1 MNKYFEFCLV
11 EVCNPN
17 LTVRKDSCYASTIE
31 MCRKAEQQL
40 MGFMLYAVEQ
50 GGVAPKTAYQ
60 YARIV
65 TVTTRKITGV
75 DLEQRQFRDMALLH
89 SRLKVLFPHKVR
101 TRMPLVQQDY
111 IRMWQALDGRNL
123 SAKLFKA
130 FTLTQFQAVCRFADL
145 HDVRRDDITFED
157 GVIVITIKEHKTSHH
172 VGGQVFDTK
181 YITMPYPVDELAHN
195 LSAGLAI
202 LNYLNSDPNYED
214 VPLHDQFLFRTHD
227 GKQLKYK
234 QQLARL
240 RKVLETVGMDPLR
253 YGLHSPRI
261 GGATCALVS
270 SGGNEFI
277 VKQMGFWKG
286 ASVRRYA
293 RPTTALIAQI
303 QRGMMQSASTTL
315 CNSTTATTEKAAQPS
330 VKQCEAQAQ
339 RNWGMDKTCHV
350 ESNQLRPV
358 TLKKTKLQVGDRV
371 KTDSRRFDVSDV
383 DSDGEACPKWSEE
396 NGRYTYGAV
405 LSTRSAKKSV
415 NGKTVKVRY
424 DDGDELWQCR
434 DDLIAILSDDD

>member
-1 MNKYFEFCLV
+1 M
-11 EVCNPN
+11 
-17 LTVRKDSCYASTIE
+17 D
-31 MCRKAEQQL
+31 MCRKAERQL
-40 MGFMLYAVEQ
+40 MGFMLYAAEQ

-101 TRMPLVQQDY
+101 TRLPRVQQDY
-111 IRMWQALDGRNL
+111 IRMWQASDSRNQ
-123 SAKLFKA
+123 SAKLIKA

-202 LNYLNSDPNYED
+202 LIYLNSDPNYED

-240 RKVLETVGMDPLR
+240 RQVLETVGMDPLR

-286 ASVRRYA
+286 ASVRQYA

-315 CNSTTATTEKAAQPS
+315 CNSTTATTEKVAQPS
-330 VKQCEAQAQ
+330 AKQCATQVQ
-339 RNWGMDKTCHV
+339 RDWGMAETVGQSRTVTCKV
-350 ESNQLRPV
+350 
-358 TLKKTKLQVGDRV
+358 TKLQAGDRV

-405 LSTRSAKKSV
+405 LCTRSAKKSV

-434 DDLIAILSDDD
+434 DDLIAILSDDE